1 MVLRVQ
7 KKEFLN
13 ALSVGGSV
21 AGQSKVM
28 SILDC
33 VKVVVDGGIMCISSY
48 DMETMVST
56 TMNVECV
63 GVGKGSFCAPIK
75 DILSSVKSVS
85 DEVFDIVVDNNML
98 RIVHSKGQIEFP
110 CQSAE
115 EFPVPVSNYPD
126 SAVTV
131 KSSVLFD
138 IIGSARS
145 FVANDPVRLV
155 LCGISIK
162 LQRGL
167 IEFAATDCRVLFVD
181 KVKCEY
187 NGTECSA
194 IIPVKAINSIMGVI
208 NGTDEATIMVGSDN
222 VTVTSENGSVKTR
235 CIEGK
240 FPNYNDVIPQ
250 NCPNT
255 AEVDKN
261 ELVSSIRR
269 VMVSSNAS
277 TKAVSFHFEGVSIE
291 MKSED
296 FDMCKKANDICL
308 CSYAGEP
315 VTIGLS
321 SQILLN
327 SLASVK
333 SQNVLMRLT
342 DGTRPMLIG
351 DAENKNRTILIM
363 PIRIV

>member
-1 MVLRVQ
+1 MFLRVQ

-28 SILDC
+28 PILDC

-56 TMNVECV
+56 TMNVESV
-63 GVGKGSFCAPIK
+63 GGATGSFCAPIK
-75 DILSSVKSVS
+75 DILSSVKSVG
-85 DEVFDIVVDNNML
+85 DEAFDIVLDNNML

-110 CQSAE
+110 CHSAE
-115 EFPVPVSNYPD
+115 DFPAPVSNHPD
-126 SAVTV
+126 SAVIV

-155 LCGISIK
+155 MCGVNIK
-162 LQRGL
+162 LMSGMV
-167 IEFAATDCRVLFVD
+167 EFAATDGRALFVD

-187 NGTECSA
+187 DGAECSA
-194 IIPVKAINSIMGVI
+194 IIPVRAINSIMGVI
-208 NGTDEATIMVGSDN
+208 NGTDEATIMIGSDN
-222 VTVTSENGSVKTR
+222 VTIKSENGSVKTR
-235 CIEGK
+235 CIEGR
-240 FPNYNDVIPQ
+240 FPNYNAVIPQ

-261 ELVSSIRR
+261 ELVSSIKR

-277 TKAVSFHFEGVSIE
+277 TKAVSFHFEGVSIA

-296 FDMCKKANDICL
+296 FDLCKKANDVCL

-321 SQILLN
+321 SQMLLE
-327 SLASVK
+327 SMSAVR
-333 SQNVLMRLT
+333 SQNVLIRLT

-351 DAENKNRTILIM
+351 DAENKNRIILVM
-363 PIRIV
+363 PIRTV

>member
-1 MVLRVQ
+1 MVLRIQ

-13 ALSVGGSV
+13 ALSTGGSV
-21 AGQSKVM
+21 AGQGKVM

-33 VKVVVDGGIMCISSY
+33 VKFVVEGGIMCLSSY

-56 TMNVECV
+56 TVNVENV
-63 GVGKGSFCAPIK
+63 GGGIGSFCAPIK
-75 DILSSVKSVS
+75 DILPSVKSVS

-126 SAVTV
+126 SSVTV

-145 FVANDPVRLV
+145 FVANDTVRLV
-155 LCGISIK
+155 LCGIGIK

-167 IEFAATDCRVLFVD
+167 VEFAATDGRVLFVD

-187 NGTECSA
+187 DGEECSA
-194 IIPVKAINSIMGVI
+194 IIPVKAINSIMSVI
-208 NGTDEATIMVGSDN
+208 NGTDDATIMIGSDN
-222 VTVTSENGSVKTR
+222 VTVSSENGSVKTR
-235 CIEGK
+235 CIEGR
-240 FPNYNDVIPQ
+240 FPNYNAVIPQ
-250 NCPNT
+250 NNQNT
-255 AEVDKN
+255 AEADKN
-261 ELVSSIRR
+261 DIISSVRR
-269 VMVSSNAS
+269 VMLSSNAA

-291 MKSED
+291 MRSED
-296 FDMCKKANDICL
+296 FDMCKRANDVCL

-321 SQILLN
+321 SQMFLD
-327 SLASVK
+327 SLSAVK
-333 SQNVLMRLT
+333 SSNVLMRLGNEST
-342 DGTRPMLIG
+342 PMLIK